1 MLDYVSDVPLKP
13 TKKTFFD
20 PPEQIDDVNL
30 EELVFDFRLESRESG
45 SIQLL
50 EAIKILGQMLQDI
63 IQLQQYPDLFHDFRV
78 QIFKELKLSPNTTSL
93 TQNDDESD
101 SIRIE
106 VSSQINDEPTPN
118 SVNHIPIGDLIARTN
133 LSHEAKVLHPITEP
147 NPSRLQQDYENNHT
161 QSPQLLKIFNLV
173 SRPSIT
179 IEEFLLRIMTYS
191 PSVSASS
198 YLHSAYMLFNLSVLF
213 DVVPLNYYNVYR
225 LILGSIRCSTK
236 CLEDIFQRQKSFATV
251 GGVSL
256 KDLLKIEVGFLYLVK
271 FRLVI
276 GSGILDQFLQKQWLR
291 LRTFCQEKIPNV
303 DISKSN

>member
-13 TKKTFFD
+13 TKKIFFD

-106 VSSQINDEPTPN
+106 VSLQINDEPTPN

-147 NPSRLQQDYENNHT
+147 NPSRLQQEYENNHT

-191 PSVSASS
+191 PLVSALL

-225 LILGSIRCSTK
+225 LILGSIRCLTK
-236 CLEDIFQRQKSFATV
+236 CLEDIFQKQKLFATV

-291 LRTFCQEKIPNV
+291 LRMFCQEKIPNV
-303 DISKSN
+303 DNSKSN